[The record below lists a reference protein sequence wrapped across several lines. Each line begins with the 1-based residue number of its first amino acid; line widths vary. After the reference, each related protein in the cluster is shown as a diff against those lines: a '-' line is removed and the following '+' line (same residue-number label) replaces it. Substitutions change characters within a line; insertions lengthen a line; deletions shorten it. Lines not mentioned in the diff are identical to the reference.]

1 VTTAATLASVNHRS
15 FNATL
20 AVESSSLRVR
30 LAGTADLLV
39 HDQLATFLDSV
50 HACATEHLVSRVLV
64 DVNELGFI
72 NSSCLKCLVT
82 WIFKVHSD
90 ARARQYQIVFLTN
103 HSSPWQERSFHALS
117 CMCTELVSIE
127 G

>member
-1 VTTAATLASVNHRS
+1 MTGTETLASVRHRS
-15 FNATL
+15 FDANLTA
-20 AVESSSLRVR
+20 ESSSLRIC

-39 HDQLATFLDSV
+39 HEQLAAFLDSV
-50 HACATEHLVSRVLV
+50 HACATEHRVSRVLV
-64 DVNELGFI
+64 DVSKLGFI
-72 NSSCLKCLVT
+72 NSSCLKNFVT
-82 WIFKVHSD
+82 WIFKVHNGE
-90 ARARQYQIVFLTN
+90 RAQQYQIVFLTN

>member
-1 VTTAATLASVNHRS
+1 MTSGEPLASVKHRS

-20 AVESSSLRVR
+20 AVESSTLRVR
-30 LAGTADLLV
+30 LAGTADLV
-39 HDQLATFLDSV
+39 VQEQLATFLGAV
-50 HACATEHLVSRVLV
+50 HACATEHMVSRVLV
-64 DVNELGFI
+64 DVNDLGFI

-82 WIFKVHSD
+82 WIFKVHGD
-90 ARARQYQIVFLTN
+90 ERARQYRIVFLTN
-103 HSSPWQERSFHALS
+103 HASPWQERSFHALS